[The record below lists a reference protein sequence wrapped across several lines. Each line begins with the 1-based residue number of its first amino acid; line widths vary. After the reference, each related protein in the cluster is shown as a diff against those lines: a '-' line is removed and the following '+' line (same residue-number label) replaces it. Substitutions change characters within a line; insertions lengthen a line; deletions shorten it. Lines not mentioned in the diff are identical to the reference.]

1 MSLIEKLL
9 PNEMLLLVFAKL
21 SKPSL
26 GAAQLVCRQWK
37 VVGDTPSIWRTA
49 CLEAFSNCTLET
61 NERLLYKF
69 HRGSWKDMY
78 LDRCHLNFNGVY
90 VSRNTYLKQ
99 GATEWKVRNPVH
111 LVAYYRYV
119 KFFPDGTFLYR
130 TTPETVS
137 KVAKTMEVKGGSHTS
152 RKQDHSG
159 VQSGRYKL
167 DGDKL
172 YTALRYANSTSTEV
186 RSRMK
191 VRSTVRG
198 AFNRLDIESIVSYD
212 RADGSSVPMTAAPA
226 EDEDEEIDGVER
238 KRYSRGLAPYVF
250 VPWESVQTHVLNL
263 PVEQMD
269 VFIAG

>member
-1 MSLIEKLL
+1 MIETLL
-9 PNEMLLLVFAKL
+9 PNEMLLMVFAKL
-21 SKPSL
+21 SMSSL
-26 GAAQLVCRQWK
+26 GVVQLVCKQWK
-37 VVGDTPSIWRTA
+37 AVGDTPSIWRSA
-49 CLEAFSNCTLET
+49 CLEAFNNFPLET

-78 LDRCHLNFNGVY
+78 LDRCHLHFNGIY

-119 KFFPDGTFLYR
+119 RFFPDGTYLYR
-130 TTPETVS
+130 TSPETVA
-137 KVAKTMEVKGGSHTS
+137 KVARTMDKRPGPHAE
-152 RKQDHSG
+152 RKHNLTG
-159 VQSGRYKL
+159 VQCGRYKL

-172 YTALRYANSTSTEV
+172 YTALRYDNSTSTEV

-198 AFNRLDIESIVSYD
+198 AFNRLDIVSIVSYD
-212 RADGSSVPMTAAPA
+212 REDGSVVPMTAGPT
-226 EDEDEEIDGVER
+226 DDDDDEIDGVER
-238 KRYSRGLAPYVF
+238 RRYSRGTAPYVF

-263 PVEQMD
+263 SVEKMD
-269 VFIAG
+269 VYIPG